1 MATAA
6 EVYNKLQALNS
17 NVFSKLKTD
26 LRDCFGVNPFG
37 GSEDVLE
44 FTMVG
49 SGTGARPEPSDPKI
63 PFAKLTVNGG
73 STSYHALYLSAVL
86 DVLGTPN
93 KYKDEFVFR
102 KIEDSAESTTFAVI
116 HESVIKDLKA
126 KF

>member
-17 NVFSKLKTD
+17 NVFSKLKTH
-26 LRDCFGVNPFG
+26 LRYYFGFDPVTGPVENI
-37 GSEDVLE
+37 LE
-44 FTMVG
+44 FTIVG
-49 SGTGARPEPSDPKI
+49 MSGTLEPSDPKI

-73 STSYHALYLSAVL
+73 STNYHALYLSAVL

>member
-1 MATAA
+1 MATRT

-17 NVFSKLKTD
+17 NVFSVLNTN
-26 LRDCFGVNPFG
+26 LRKYFGFDPVVGPGNA
-37 GSEDVLE
+37 LE

-49 SGTGARPEPSDPKI
+49 KVSGLEPPDPEI
-63 PFAKLTVNGG
+63 PFAKLTVLGG